1 MDSKDCKISREFLI
15 RLKLNDRPAWQIAK
29 AAAVHPSTLSQI
41 ISGMSPLKEDDPRV
55 LRVAAE
61 LGLNKEE
68 AFA

>member
-1 MDSKDCKISREFLI
+1 MNSKNPKISREFLI
-15 RLKLNDRPAWQIAK
+15 RLKLNERPAWKIAR
-29 AAAVHPSTLSQI
+29 AASVHPSSLSQI
-41 ISGMSPLKEDDPRV
+41 ISGMSPLKENDPRV